1 MSDSRLTRRRAAAAI
16 ACLPLAGAARA
27 AHEGIEL
34 RYVIERDQR
43 EPSGEITHDSFEG
56 ALQMIPGET
65 READVRDQYRVR
77 LVLAESAGV
86 AHVRMSVWDNQRPNA
101 PLAGTASADVPI
113 GGQVRL
119 TLLASDNIHYPVTL
133 AATRRVFP

>member
-16 ACLPLAGAARA
+16 ACLALAGTARA
-27 AHEGIEL
+27 ARDGVEL

-43 EPSGEITHDSFEG
+43 EPSGEITRDSFEG
-56 ALQMIPGET
+56 ALQMLSGET

-77 LVLAESAGV
+77 LEVTESAGV
-86 AHVRMSVWDNQRPNA
+86 AHVRLSVWDNQRATA
-101 PLAGTASADVPI
+101 PLVGTASADVPI
-113 GGQVRL
+113 GGKAQL
-119 TLLASDNIHYPVTL
+119 TLLASDNIHYPITL